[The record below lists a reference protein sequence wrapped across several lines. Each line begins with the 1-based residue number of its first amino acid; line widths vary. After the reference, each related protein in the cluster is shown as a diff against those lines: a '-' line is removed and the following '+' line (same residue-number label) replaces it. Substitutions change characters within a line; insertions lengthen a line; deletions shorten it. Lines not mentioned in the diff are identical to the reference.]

1 MIELSDDPNYPKGN
15 PEEIPEANL
24 EENPEQPV
32 DENADGTGGQESVVM
47 AETQKKQTAD
57 LINMLDELDEKGVP
71 ILKTAVATAEG
82 KTVGVVGLPSF
93 IRGKRTSAETQEE
106 ATSEPRYV
114 PEIQISTES
123 IPIPEVAPSALPEQA
138 PEFLENET
146 ATGKVFLDLQIF
158 FKQLGRAYSK
168 RYDLWEIHHWHDSE
182 DFT

>member
-1 MIELSDDPNYPKGN
+1 MIELSDDPNYPEGN

-93 IRGKRTSAETQEE
+93 IREKKRQQKRKKKRRVNRDMYPKFKYLQKVSRY
-106 ATSEPRYV
+106 PR
-114 PEIQISTES
+114 
-123 IPIPEVAPSALPEQA
+123 L
-138 PEFLENET
+138 L
-146 ATGKVFLDLQIF
+146 LQ
-158 FKQLGRAYSK
+158 
-168 RYDLWEIHHWHDSE
+168 RYQNKHPNS
-182 DFT
+182 